1 MENITRRNEI
11 LQNTIEMIDEF
22 LHYGYT
28 YDDFINQDYFTTKL
42 LGKETI
48 KELFAQRREY
58 LSRQ

>member
-1 MENITRRNEI
+1 MENIARRNEI
-11 LQNTIEMIDEF
+11 LQNTVSMIDDF
-22 LHYGYT
+22 LYYGYT

-58 LSRQ
+58 LSRH

>member
-1 MENITRRNEI
+1 MENIARRNEI
-11 LQNTIEMIDEF
+11 LQNTIAMIDDF
-22 LHYGYT
+22 LYYGYT

-48 KELFAQRREY
+48 KELFTQRREY

>member
-1 MENITRRNEI
+1 MENTTRRNEI
-11 LQNTIEMIDEF
+11 LQNTIAMIDDF
-22 LHYGYT
+22 LYYGYT

-48 KELFAQRREY
+48 KELFTQRREY

>member
-11 LQNTIEMIDEF
+11 LQNTIAMIDDF
-22 LHYGYT
+22 LYYGYT

-48 KELFAQRREY
+48 KELFTQRREY